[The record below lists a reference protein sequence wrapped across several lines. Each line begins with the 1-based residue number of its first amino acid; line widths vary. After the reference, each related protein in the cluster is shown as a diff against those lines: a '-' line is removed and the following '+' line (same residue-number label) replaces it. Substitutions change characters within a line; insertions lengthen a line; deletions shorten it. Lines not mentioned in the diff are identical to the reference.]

1 MSGSTALSSATPGVL
16 PGSRPSMPGTLRLT
30 LNDAPERERLELHR
44 QFFQR
49 QGVRFGSSATGSEPI
64 RVDLTLRRLP
74 GLQFS
79 SGTLQGAR
87 HHRTRESND
96 PTEDV
101 GLMINREGEF
111 LLGQCGREIVLDAGE
126 ATLVSLTET
135 LDSVPRGDILMLRF
149 PRPQLAPRLAAAEDC
164 ELRRIPSGT
173 PALRL
178 LIDYAKLVE
187 REDVDASEDLRHVI
201 APHFYDLAAVAIGAT
216 REATELAQGSGL
228 RAALLYAIKKDIAG
242 NLDDTDLSVTAL
254 ADRHGCTPRLIQRLF
269 EQEGTSVTD
278 YVLKQRLARAYC
290 LLTDPRRA
298 DLKITAIAFD
308 VGFGDMSYFNR
319 TFRRHYGD
327 TPSGVRALVR
337 RSSHG
342 QARLA

>member
-1 MSGSTALSSATPGVL
+1 MSGSAASPSLTPGVL
-16 PGSRPSMPGTLRLT
+16 PASQPSVSETHRLT
-30 LNDAPERERLELHR
+30 LNDAPEHERLELHR
-44 QFFQR
+44 EFFQR
-49 QGVRFGSSATGSEPI
+49 LGVRYGSSATGTEPI
-64 RVDLTLRRLP
+64 GIDLTLHRRP

-79 SGTLQGAR
+79 TGKLQGAR
-87 HHRTRESND
+87 YHRVRESND

-111 LLGQCGREIVLDAGE
+111 LLGQRGREIVLEAGE
-126 ATLVSLTET
+126 ATLVSLTEA
-135 LDSVPRGDILMLRF
+135 LDTVHRGDTLILRF

-187 REDVDASEDLRHVI
+187 QKDGDANEDLQQAI
-201 APHFYDLAAVAIGAT
+201 GSHFCDLAAVAIGAT
-216 REATELAQGSGL
+216 REATELARGSGL
-228 RAALLYAIKKDIAG
+228 RAARLYAIKKDITC
-242 NLDDTDLSVTAL
+242 NLDDIDLSVITL
-254 ADRHGCTPRLIQRLF
+254 AERHGCTPRLIQRLF
-269 EQEGTSVTD
+269 EQEGTSFTD
-278 YVLKQRLARAYC
+278 YLLKQRLARAYC
-290 LLTDPRRA
+290 LLTDPRHA

-319 TFRRHYGD
+319 TFRRHYRD

-337 RSSHG
+337 RSGHG
-342 QARLA
+342 QA

>member
-1 MSGSTALSSATPGVL
+1 MSGSTAFSSPTPGVL
-16 PGSRPSMPGTLRLT
+16 LGSRPSVPETLRLT
-30 LNDAPERERLELHR
+30 LNDAPEHERLELHR

-49 QGVRFGSSATGSEPI
+49 QGVRFGSSATGTEPI
-64 RVDLTLRRLP
+64 GVDLTLHRLP

-87 HHRTRESND
+87 YHRTRESND

-101 GLMINREGEF
+101 GLMINREGGF
-111 LLGQCGREIVLDAGE
+111 LLGQRGREIVLDAGE
-126 ATLVSLTET
+126 ATLVSLTEA
-135 LDSVPRGDILMLRF
+135 LDTVQRGDILILRF

-187 REDVDASEDLRHVI
+187 QEDVDASEDLHHVVG
-201 APHFYDLAAVAIGAT
+201 PHFYDLAAVAIGAT
-216 REATELAQGSGL
+216 REATELARGSGL
-228 RAALLYAIKKDIAG
+228 RAARLCAIKKDIAR
-242 NLDDTDLSVTAL
+242 NLDDIALSVTIL

-269 EQEGTSVTD
+269 EQEGTSFTD

-290 LLTDPRRA
+290 LLTDPRHA

-342 QARLA
+342 QA

>member
-1 MSGSTALSSATPGVL
+1 MSGSTALSSPNPGVP
-16 PGSRPSMPGTLRLT
+16 PGSRQPARETLRLV
-30 LNDAPERERLELHR
+30 LDDAPEHERLALHR
-44 QFFQR
+44 EFFQR
-49 QGVRFGSSATGSEPI
+49 QGIRYGSSATGTEPI
-64 RVDLTLRRLP
+64 AVDLTMHKLP
-74 GLQFS
+74 NLQFS
-79 SGTLQGAR
+79 SGRLQGAR
-87 HHRTRESND
+87 FHRTRENNN

-101 GLMINREGEF
+101 GLMINRQGGF
-111 LLGQCGREIVLDAGE
+111 LISQRGREIGLDAGE

-135 LDSVPRGDILMLRF
+135 LDTVHRGDVLILRF

-178 LIDYAKLVE
+178 LIDYAKLVGQ
-187 REDVDASEDLRHVI
+187 EDVGASEDLHHVI
-201 APHFYDLAAVAIGAT
+201 GPHFYDLAAVAIGAT
-216 REATELAQGSGL
+216 REAAELAQGSGL
-228 RAALLYAIKKDIAG
+228 RAARLYAIKKDIAA
-242 NLDDTDLSVTAL
+242 NLDDIDLSVTTL

-269 EQEGTSVTD
+269 EQEGTSFTD

-290 LLTDPRRA
+290 LLTDPRHA
-298 DLKITAIAFD
+298 DLKIIAIAFE

-337 RSSHG
+337 RSGHRQG
-342 QARLA
+342 

>member
-1 MSGSTALSSATPGVL
+1 MSGSIAFSSPTPRVL
-16 PGSRPSMPGTLRLT
+16 PGSRRSMPETLRLT
-30 LNDAPERERLELHR
+30 VNDAPERERLELHR
-44 QFFQR
+44 EFFKR
-49 QGVRFGSSATGSEPI
+49 QGVRYGSSATGTEPI
-64 RVDLTLRRLP
+64 GVDLTLHRLP

-87 HHRTRESND
+87 FHRTRENSD

-101 GLMINREGEF
+101 GLMINRGGGF
-111 LLGQCGREIVLDAGE
+111 HIGQCGRDIGLDAGE

-135 LDSVPRGDILMLRF
+135 LDTVHRGDILILRF

-164 ELRRIPSGT
+164 ELRRITSGT

-187 REDVDASEDLRHVI
+187 QEDGDASEDLHHVI

-216 REATELAQGSGL
+216 REAAELAQGSGL
-228 RAALLYAIKKDIAG
+228 RAARLYAIKKDIAG
-242 NLDDTDLSVTAL
+242 NLDDTGLSVTTL
-254 ADRHGCTPRLIQRLF
+254 ADRHGCTPRCIQRLF
-269 EQEGTSVTD
+269 EQEGTSFTD
-278 YVLKQRLARAYC
+278 YLLKQRLARAYC
-290 LLTDPRRA
+290 LLTDPRHA

-308 VGFGDMSYFNR
+308 VGFGDMSCFNR

-327 TPSGVRALVR
+327 TPSGVRALGR
-337 RSSHG
+337 RSDHG
-342 QARLA
+342 QT

>member
-1 MSGSTALSSATPGVL
+1 MSGSAALSSPAPGL
-16 PGSRPSMPGTLRLT
+16 LHGSRRSVPKTLRLT
-30 LNDAPERERLELHR
+30 VNDAPEHERLELHR
-44 QFFQR
+44 EFFQR
-49 QGVRFGSSATGSEPI
+49 QGVRYGSAATGTEPI
-64 RVDLTLRRLP
+64 GIDLTLHRLP

-87 HHRTRESND
+87 FHRTRESSE

-111 LLGQCGREIVLDAGE
+111 LISQRGRDIALDAGE

-135 LDSVPRGDILMLRF
+135 LDTVHRGDILILRF

-187 REDVDASEDLRHVI
+187 QEDVDTSEDLHHVMG
-201 APHFYDLAAVAIGAT
+201 PHFYDLAAVAIGAT

-228 RAALLYAIKKDIAG
+228 RAARLYAIKNDIG
-242 NLDDTDLSVTAL
+242 RNLDDTDLSVTTL
-254 ADRHGCTPRLIQRLF
+254 AGRHGCTPRCIQRLF
-269 EQEGTSVTD
+269 EQEGTSFTD
-278 YVLKQRLARAYC
+278 YLLKQRLARAYC
-290 LLTDPRRA
+290 LLTDRRHA

-337 RSSHG
+337 RSCHG
-342 QARLA
+342 QA